1 MASSVRAFADLKTLG
16 KTLKKKA
23 EAERRKEAARRWQE
37 RETRRE
43 ASLFRESMK
52 DVVPLDFSDRV
63 VPAVPRP
70 APVPRQRLADDR
82 AVLYESISD
91 AFDVDTLLETDADL
105 SYRRDG
111 IGPDVIRRLR
121 RGHWIIQDEL
131 DLHGH
136 RRDEARELL
145 GGFLRRC
152 VLKGIRCVRIIHGKG
167 LGSVNQKPVLK
178 KLVHGWLVQKEEV
191 IAFVQARA
199 ADGGSGALLVL
210 LKGK

>member
-1 MASSVRAFADLKTLG
+1 MASSVKAFADLKSLG
-16 KTLKKKA
+16 KKLKKQA
-23 EAERRKEAARRWQE
+23 EAERRKEAVRRWQE
-37 RETRRE
+37 REIRRE
-43 ASLFRESMK
+43 ANLFRDSMK

-63 VPAVPRP
+63 VQAVPRP

-82 AVLYESISD
+82 AVLHESISD

-131 DLHGH
+131 DLHGQ
-136 RRDEARELL
+136 RREEARELL
-145 GGFLRRC
+145 GAFLRRC
-152 VLKGIRCVRIIHGKG
+152 ALKGIRCVRIIHGKG

-191 IAFVQARA
+191 MAFVQARA
-199 ADGGSGALLVL
+199 ADGGSGALIVL

>member
-1 MASSVRAFADLKTLG
+1 MAFSVKAFADLKSLG
-16 KTLKKKA
+16 KKLKKQA
-23 EAERRKEAARRWQE
+23 EAERRKEAVRRWQE
-37 RETRRE
+37 REIRRE
-43 ASLFRESMK
+43 ANLFRDSMK

-63 VPAVPRP
+63 VQAVPRP

-82 AVLYESISD
+82 AVLHESISD

-131 DLHGH
+131 DLHGQ
-136 RRDEARELL
+136 RREEARELL
-145 GGFLRRC
+145 GAFLRRC
-152 VLKGIRCVRIIHGKG
+152 TLKGIRCVRIIHGKG

-191 IAFVQARA
+191 MAFVQARA
-199 ADGGSGALLVL
+199 ADGGSGALIVL

>member
-1 MASSVRAFADLKTLG
+1 MASSLKAFADLKSLG
-16 KTLKKKA
+16 KKLKKQA
-23 EAERRKEAARRWQE
+23 EAERRKEAVRRWQE
-37 RETRRE
+37 REIRRE
-43 ASLFRESMK
+43 ANLFRDSMK

-63 VPAVPRP
+63 VQAVPRP

-82 AVLYESISD
+82 AVLHESISD

-131 DLHGH
+131 DLHGQ
-136 RRDEARELL
+136 RREEARELL
-145 GGFLRRC
+145 GAFLRRC
-152 VLKGIRCVRIIHGKG
+152 ALKGIRCVRIIHGKG

-191 IAFVQARA
+191 MAFVQARA
-199 ADGGSGALLVL
+199 ADGGSGALIVL

>member
-1 MASSVRAFADLKTLG
+1 MASSVKAFADLKSLG
-16 KTLKKKA
+16 KKLKKQA
-23 EAERRKEAARRWQE
+23 EAERRKDAARRWQE
-37 RETRRE
+37 RIVRRE
-43 ASLFRESMK
+43 ANLFRDSMK

-63 VPAVPRP
+63 VPAMPRP
-70 APVPRQRLADDR
+70 APLPRQRLADNR
-82 AVLYESISD
+82 AVLHESISD

-111 IGPDVIRRLR
+111 VGPDVVRRLR
-121 RGHWIIQDEL
+121 RGNWIIQDEL
-131 DLHGH
+131 DLHGQ

-145 GGFLRRC
+145 GAFLRRC

-178 KLVHGWLVQKEEV
+178 KLVHGWLVQKGEV
-191 IAFVQARA
+191 MAFVQARA
-199 ADGGSGALLVL
+199 ADGGSGALIVL